1 MLIAIPVDKKDF
13 KNAKITP
20 RLQAK
25 SWAILDFDE
34 GKVQNVEFVDSFED
48 GFQKSGWIDFV
59 VLENKFENYIDI
71 MEYGSMVLV
80 RREGQDNIELIVE
93 AFKFKELDE
102 IGW

>member
-1 MLIAIPVDKKDF
+1 MWIF
-13 KNAKITP
+13 
-20 RLQAK
+20 
-25 SWAILDFDE
+25 
-34 GKVQNVEFVDSFED
+34 DSFED

>member
-1 MLIAIPVDKKDF
+1 MDLVVP
-13 KNAKITP
+13 
-20 RLQAK
+20 
-25 SWAILDFDE
+25 
-34 GKVQNVEFVDSFED
+34 GKPSL
-48 GFQKSGWIDFV
+48 KPIS
-59 VLENKFENYIDI
+59 DI